1 MGSTVASAVWVGN
14 CSASDFGT
22 SSPSTTCTAVS
33 PTRTMIAAVEV
44 DAAASTPNDAATIG
58 ASDTAIVA

>member
-1 MGSTVASAVWVGN
+1 
-14 CSASDFGT
+14 
-22 SSPSTTCTAVS
+22 
-33 PTRTMIAAVEV
+33 MIAAVEV